1 MSDQTPE
8 AAIEASEPSMEDIL
22 ASIRKI
28 IADDD
33 APESAAFD
41 NRDLTTET
49 DSIGNISDL
58 VAVDDTASHNET
70 FRNEDKT
77 IDPGVEHF
85 VQDDVSAR
93 GSDLDTTLDD
103 SVAADGIMNDLMM
116 EMPSAVP
123 DDGEAVIDLEL
134 DTISEVSNDTDLAA
148 STMLSSTAP
157 NPVSLPAVETALAK
171 DDEFVDLVNYDLETE
186 FSETVDLEIPTPQ
199 PNEALSKQSDVQ
211 ELITP
216 FAAISPL
223 ADEGGLGLGLDETGA
238 ITSIDDEL
246 SALLDTSLTLE
257 DENTA
262 ADSQS
267 QDAQG
272 LAQSEEGGLTDLD
285 LTDDTSL
292 DLDLAAML
300 DGDNLQNDVAED
312 GAIEDILEDADGF
325 DANLADIDLLDDA
338 PQADIVSLDNDFD
351 LNLDDELESLD
362 EDIQLVS
369 PEADLTQADETFALE
384 AIDPEDAALTE
395 FTTDALTSNAFTSDE
410 AGLAGA
416 LSEDVPSEE
425 DADLLLVKSLMAD
438 LADYNTDGE
447 DAQAEFEQNSAA
459 EMPND
464 EDLDMSSDL
473 DDMDALSQIDDEILE
488 LETETDISSDE
499 SLSEI
504 ADITDADETDILDEI
519 LEMTLEDELLSE
531 TDLDITTLDDVAELE
546 LENIAENADLD
557 GLNIDVTHFDEA
569 GLNISNPAPTGLSL
583 SDIAAAADADANA
596 IGDTAAMGAGL
607 AGVGAAVLGASGAAI
622 AAGRDTLEEDN
633 VEQRLSKLLDGAD
646 TDIPEDETFDL
657 ENFAINDEMD
667 GKTDDISEILTI
679 PSSEQATTVP
689 ESLNELEAKEEITD
703 MPRAAAR
710 NTDVIMDDVTETAT
724 ASVFAELNQVVEEK
738 AIVAERGDRVGDLV
752 MEALRPMLKEW
763 LDTNLKGIVER
774 AVTKEVKRI
783 SSGK

>member
-8 AAIEASEPSMEDIL
+8 AAIDASEPSMEDIL

-369 PEADLTQADETFALE
+369 PEADLTQADETSALE

-569 GLNISNPAPTGLSL
+569 GLNISNPAPAGLSL